1 MSQILSKKTY
11 NFCVLLYLLIFGLS
25 LYFYYPYFLEIEY
38 NLYFIFEVFWKSLY
52 INMSFLAL
60 IILIIKYEYLTLP
73 KEKISNIGNENA
85 GKFLFTFGNLLII
98 FNYVGI
104 ILGLILNLFI
114 MFIGGIISI
123 IFSSIM
129 MGKERKKKKLYGL
142 MLIGLVEMIAF
153 IIYLF

>member
-11 NFCVLLYLLIFGLS
+11 NFSVLLYLLIFGLS
-25 LYFYYPYFLEIEY
+25 LYFYYPYFLKIEY

-52 INMSFLAL
+52 INISFLAL

-73 KEKISNIGNENA
+73 KEKISNIGNENV

-114 MFIGGIISI
+114 MFLGGIISI

-129 MGKERKKKKLYGL
+129 MRKERKKKKLYGL
-142 MLIGLVEMIAF
+142 MLIGLVEMIVF